1 MNNINIEDRIKFYMG
16 KYYNKQYKIKIKSEF
31 IRNRNEFK
39 MLEPMYINL
48 KYLLESFKKCNSN
61 DARKAYIKPF
71 VDLIKSMDNKYQDNF
86 FLYLWGD
93 IAHDPEINCIIC
105 KTRPLNNDSVIIQK
119 LEIDRHWIYLS
130 KIKQSDINYKDK
142 INKCIW
148 RGGTTGYRRRRG
160 SRYTCS

>member
-1 MNNINIEDRIKFYMG
+1 
-16 KYYNKQYKIKIKSEF
+16 
-31 IRNRNEFK
+31 

-48 KYLLESFKKCNSN
+48 KYLLESFKKCKSN

-86 FLYLWGD
+86 LYLWGD
-93 IAHDPEINCIIC
+93 ITHDPEINCIIC

-130 KIKQSDINYKDK
+130 KNLNNQILIIK
-142 INKCIW
+142 
-148 RGGTTGYRRRRG
+148 
-160 SRYTCS
+160 

>member
-1 MNNINIEDRIKFYMG
+1 M
-16 KYYNKQYKIKIKSEF
+16 
-31 IRNRNEFK
+31 
-39 MLEPMYINL
+39 
-48 KYLLESFKKCNSN
+48 
-61 DARKAYIKPF
+61 
-71 VDLIKSMDNKYQDNF
+71 

-142 INKCIW
+142 INKYIG
-148 RGGTTGYRRRRG
+148 RSERQDIEEEEDQDILLF
-160 SRYTCS
+160 